1 MSEREKIHDS
11 QGMYAERPIIPRATS
26 SRKMGIANGTI
37 GSSSTQPHSV
47 LLHES
52 CYCNHRLA
60 PDLSDQHSAWL
71 FDILCKDAP
80 LPTRP
85 CFVLRGFP
93 QKGPAHLLGVSPQPA
108 LFMSASAAIAD
119 PLL

>member
-26 SRKMGIANGTI
+26 SMEMGIANGTI

-52 CYCNHRLA
+52 CDCNHRCLTQARQARLA
-60 PDLSDQHSAWL
+60 GKARQVGTGLTRHASPALRA
-71 FDILCKDAP
+71 CRAP
-80 LPTRP
+80 LRHFATNSRE
-85 CFVLRGFP
+85 
-93 QKGPAHLLGVSPQPA
+93 
-108 LFMSASAAIAD
+108 
-119 PLL
+119 